1 MRSSFGLSL
10 CQPIAENDLR
20 LRGNTVGTR
29 LMIYND
35 KKDVTFCSGVYI
47 YIYTAMAFLSQLWK
61 GCDPL
66 KNS

>member
-10 CQPIAENDLR
+10 CQPIAENDFR

-35 KKDVTFCSGVYI
+35 KKDVTFCSG
-47 YIYTAMAFLSQLWK
+47 IYTAMAFLSQLWK
-61 GCDPL
+61 GCNPL